1 MNVSHSITPK
11 GEKLTNTKL
20 KDQWNN
26 IDWNTVEK
34 FVNRLQA
41 RIAKAVRMGKWNLVK
56 RLQYLLTQSHYAKL
70 LATKKVNQ
78 NQGKRTAGVDGETW
92 SSPEAKMK

>member
-26 IDWNTVEK
+26 IDWKTV
-34 FVNRLQA
+34 
-41 RIAKAVRMGKWNLVK
+41 
-56 RLQYLLTQSHYAKL
+56 
-70 LATKKVNQ
+70 
-78 NQGKRTAGVDGETW
+78 
-92 SSPEAKMK
+92 